1 MIYFFFAFSCF
12 RGQKSF
18 FYELSC
24 FSKFSAYESVNDL
37 FEYYIFVRN
46 CKRFPLFSHKSKIAN
61 QMILHIDMDA
71 FYASVEKLDDP
82 RLKHKCVIV
91 GGTSN
96 RGVVSAASYE
106 ARRFGVHS
114 AMPIYQA
121 KQKCP
126 HGVFVPPRMSRYKEV
141 SKKVMA
147 LLKEFSPLV
156 EPVSIDEAFVDITGS
171 QRLFGEPQDIAREIK
186 RRIHERVHLTCSIG
200 VAPNKFLAKIASD
213 LKKPDG
219 LTLIM
224 PEEVPQFI
232 ESLPIKKVPGVG
244 KKTMR
249 QLEAL
254 GIRTLGD
261 VHRLPEKALSKHLG
275 KFGQRLRALSAGS
288 DATPVTPHT
297 PHKSISSERTLAA
310 DTRDVKLL
318 KRYLLSQSAEVA
330 RQLRQAGVRAR
341 TIVIKIKDA
350 DFKTATRRTTIMIP
364 TQSSKTIYR
373 HAAQLIDDFI
383 ITKKIRLIG
392 VGTTGFSAV
401 TASVQ
406 MGLFDQK
413 ERPGD
418 NWEKVDKALDSI
430 SRKFGKD
437 VIGRAALKDSYE

>member
-1 MIYFFFAFSCF
+1 
-12 RGQKSF
+12 
-18 FYELSC
+18 
-24 FSKFSAYESVNDL
+24 
-37 FEYYIFVRN
+37 
-46 CKRFPLFSHKSKIAN
+46 
-61 QMILHIDMDA
+61 MILHIDMDA

-96 RGVVSAASYE
+96 RGVVSAACYE

-114 AMPIYQA
+114 AMPVYQA

-126 HGVFVPPRMSRYKEV
+126 HGVFVPPRMGRYKEV

-156 EPVSIDEAFVDITGS
+156 EPVSIDEAYMDITGC

-186 RRIHERVHLTCSIG
+186 RRIHESVQLTCSIG
-200 VAPNKFLAKIASD
+200 VAPHKFLAKIASD
-213 LKKPDG
+213 LEKPDG

-224 PEEVPQFI
+224 PEQVPRFI
-232 ESLPIKKVPGVG
+232 ESLAIKKVPGVG
-244 KKTMR
+244 KKMVR
-249 QLEAL
+249 QLEVL

-261 VHRLPEKALSKHLG
+261 VQRLPERALLKHLG
-275 KFGQRLRALSAGS
+275 KFGRRLRALSAGS
-288 DATPVTPHT
+288 DASPVTPHT

-330 RQLRQAGVRAR
+330 RQLRQAGVRAK
-341 TIVIKIKDA
+341 TIVIKIKNA
-350 DFKTATRRTTIMIP
+350 DFKTVTRRTTIAVP
-364 TQSSKTIYR
+364 TQSSETIYK
-373 HAAQLIDDFI
+373 HAAQLLDDFT
-383 ITKKIRLIG
+383 ITQKIRLIG
-392 VGTTGFSAV
+392 VGTTGFSTV

-406 MGLFDQK
+406 MRLFDQK
-413 ERPGD
+413 EKPND

-430 SRKFGKD
+430 SQKFGKD
-437 VIGRAALKDSYE
+437 VIGRASIKD

>member
-1 MIYFFFAFSCF
+1 
-12 RGQKSF
+12 
-18 FYELSC
+18 
-24 FSKFSAYESVNDL
+24 
-37 FEYYIFVRN
+37 
-46 CKRFPLFSHKSKIAN
+46 
-61 QMILHIDMDA
+61 MILHIDMDA

-114 AMPIYQA
+114 AMPIYRA
-121 KQKCP
+121 KQRCP
-126 HGVFVPPRMSRYKEV
+126 HGVFVPPRMGRYKEV

-156 EPVSIDEAFVDITGS
+156 EPVSIDEAYMDITGCR
-171 QRLFGEPQDIAREIK
+171 RLFGEPHEIAREIK
-186 RRIHERVHLTCSIG
+186 RKIKESLQLTCSVG

-213 LKKPDG
+213 LEKPDG

-224 PEEVPQFI
+224 PEQVPQFI

-244 KKTMR
+244 NKTVR

-254 GIRTLGD
+254 GIQTLGD
-261 VHRLPEKALSKHLG
+261 VQRLPEKALLKHLG
-275 KFGQRLRALSAGS
+275 KFGRRLLALSSGN
-288 DATPVTPHT
+288 DASPVTPHT
-297 PHKSISSERTLAA
+297 PHKSISTEHTLAA
-310 DTRDVKLL
+310 DTLDVKLL
-318 KRYLLSQSAEVA
+318 KRYLLRQSAEVA

-341 TIVIKIKDA
+341 TIVIKIKNA
-350 DFKTATRRTTIMIP
+350 DFKTVTRRTTIAVP
-364 TQSSKTIYR
+364 TQSSETIYK
-373 HAAQLIDDFI
+373 HAAQLIDNFK
-383 ITKKIRLIG
+383 ITQKIRLIG

-406 MGLFDQK
+406 MSLFDQEEK
-413 ERPGD
+413 PND

-430 SRKFGKD
+430 SQKFGKN
-437 VIGRAALKDSYE
+437 VIGRATFKD